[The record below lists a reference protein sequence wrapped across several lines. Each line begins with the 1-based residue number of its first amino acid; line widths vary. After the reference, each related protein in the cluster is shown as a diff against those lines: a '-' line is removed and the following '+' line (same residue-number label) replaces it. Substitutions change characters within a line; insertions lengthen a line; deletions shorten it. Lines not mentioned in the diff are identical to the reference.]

1 MHKIQLFL
9 ESIPENSAKVKLLI
23 GDNSRK
29 MAIAEQWDYIPD
41 DSTIEDA
48 TINAGYGTEFAY
60 ARLICVDDKGRQCLS
75 RSLPIAELPS
85 SASTIE
91 HRLVSAVIES
101 NESLRRFVDTV
112 TSTLEKREDTLTSMI
127 DQLILAKEETVS
139 AQSTSLALDL
149 ALQNAEAENDVDIKE
164 RALAS
169 LQNIVELYMSK
180 HNKDMLRPEN
190 LMAVIKANPQ
200 LIDKMMENQ
209 ELVELIGDRIMSDST
224 SEN

>member
-1 MHKIQLFL
+1 
-9 ESIPENSAKVKLLI
+9 
-23 GDNSRK
+23 
-29 MAIAEQWDYIPD
+29 
-41 DSTIEDA
+41 
-48 TINAGYGTEFAY
+48 
-60 ARLICVDDKGRQCLS
+60 
-75 RSLPIAELPS
+75 
-85 SASTIE
+85 
-91 HRLVSAVIES
+91 
-101 NESLRRFVDTV
+101 
-112 TSTLEKREDTLTSMI
+112 MI